1 MIKNIDKFYDYHF
14 KIIIVFAD
22 ETTYELEKTLKL
34 GPNIHLEVTNIT
46 STTADLSFEAA
57 DMSLNYTIKDYAVY
71 VNGEMVDI
79 ISYLDN
85 SSTPITSYKLLSLA
99 ANSDYHIK
107 LVARNYRGVVM
118 YEVETDFKTLG

>member
-1 MIKNIDKFYDYHF
+1 MKPLMNLK
-14 KIIIVFAD
+14 
-22 ETTYELEKTLKL
+22 KTLKL